1 MSTTSNRFSAVIA
14 AGLIAATAACSRN
27 STAPTD
33 GGVDS
38 LTATI
43 DGQPFTATVMAAN
56 VLTVN
61 GAQSLSIVGFN
72 GCQGDTSLDVN
83 LRPAAVG
90 THVAGQSGITA
101 SGGLNRMAGGQSIGV
116 WQSTGGSITISMLSS
131 TRVAGIFTFPVLT
144 PLGSGTA
151 GNRSVANG
159 SFNIQI
165 AERKLC

>member
-1 MSTTSNRFSAVIA
+1 MFRAFCGA
-14 AGLIAATAACSRN
+14 ALIATALACSRN
-27 STAPTD
+27 STGPTD

-43 DGQPFTATVMAAN
+43 DGQSFTATVMAAN
-56 VLTVN
+56 VVTVN

-72 GCQGDTSLDVN
+72 GCQGDTSFSMN
-83 LRPAAVG
+83 LRPVAVG
-90 THVAGQSGITA
+90 THVAGQSGINA
-101 SGGLNRMAGGQSIGV
+101 SGGLNRMAGGQSTGV

-131 TRVAGIFTFPVLT
+131 TRVAGTFAFPVLT
-144 PLGSGTA
+144 PLGGGTT
-151 GNRSVANG
+151 GNRSIANG

>member
-1 MSTTSNRFSAVIA
+1 MYRSFAVA
-14 AGLIAATAACSRN
+14 ALTAGTLACSSN
-27 STAPTD
+27 SISPTD

-43 DGQPFTATVMAAN
+43 DGQPFTATVIAAN

-61 GAQSLSIVGFN
+61 GAPTLSIVGFN
-72 GCQGDTSLDVN
+72 GCQGDTSVSVT

-90 THVAGQSGITA
+90 THVAGQSGA
-101 SGGLNRMAGGQSIGV
+101 SASSSLNRMAGGQSTGV

-131 TRVAGIFTFPVLT
+131 TRVAGTFAFPVLT
-144 PLGSGTA
+144 PLGGSTT

-165 AERKLC
+165 VERKLC